1 MRTVYSEGYSLGVV
15 SIQLSRKKLFPSLLV
30 CFFFFQLNQN
40 KTSKD
45 VIISPF
51 ISLSNLVFIQ
61 KSENDE
67 QEHQKL
73 VK

>member
-1 MRTVYSEGYSLGVV
+1 MSTVYGEGHSLGVV
-15 SIQLSRKKLFPSLLV
+15 SVQFSRKNFFLLFWCV
-30 CFFFFQLNQN
+30 FFQLNQN

-61 KSENDE
+61 KSEKDE
-67 QEHQKL
+67 QENQKL
-73 VK
+73 VKWF